1 MLAEH
6 AYERHQ
12 QHFSCKNTRKRCK
25 SGAEGALQEQRFGGV
40 LAALQPDQRSSAAL
54 INAYH
59 ATAMLPE
66 HFDKLRQQHLSRK
79 SAHIR
84 VPDAA
89 GDSKDVARATNLG
102 RPSSALAEQKLVHA
116 ALPTRSVPARC
127 CLSTGTE
134 ERSSRAPRRAAR
146 AAHSAMRTQERVRA
160 EARTM
165 ELRAVAQLGRAAG
178 RSPAPPLPPRS
189 AAPAAAAAPCAPPYG
204 RS

>member
-1 MLAEH
+1 L
-6 AYERHQ
+6 R
-12 QHFSCKNTRKRCK
+12 
-25 SGAEGALQEQRFGGV
+25 EQRFGGV